1 MSSIQGRMTS
11 ATVTVAVFAALFLA
25 SASALSSRFVFE
37 AQEQRILRN
46 SAVALA
52 DAVRREVV
60 EEHTPLNESA
70 QDSILESGLA
80 DDAIEIWKGEAKVAT
95 SRPGLS
101 IGLSPVGVVTRTPA
115 WLAITV
121 DVVDDVKLVVA
132 SPRDHGERAWRIFGW
147 SLLLATPIAIL
158 MAVMIGRRAAR
169 TLAGPLLAFRD
180 RIVTTTPI
188 EPPPLGRSDDPLEVR
203 EIDVAFRAQWQRL
216 RDSLD
221 RERDFAANA
230 AHELRTPLTR
240 LRLLAERAREGG
252 LEGAAAAGQQIEE
265 ISRMSRLVDALLVMA
280 RSVESPMAGT
290 EAVNLADLLREETNT
305 LPIQGAFRP
314 EVAAP
319 DEALVR
325 GGEELLRVAVIN
337 LLDNA
342 LKFGRPGA
350 PPSAQV
356 EVREGRVGL
365 RVTTPG
371 SRISAAEG
379 ARLFDRFYRGP
390 EARAEQPGHG
400 LGLSLA
406 RHIARMHG
414 GDVTLVSTENE
425 DACFLLALPG
435 WRSGSGVL
443 PVKPWLGD
451 SQ

>member
-1 MSSIQGRMTS
+1 VTSIQGRMTS
-11 ATVTVAVFAALFLA
+11 ATVTVAVVAALFLA

-37 AQEQRILRN
+37 AQEQRLLRH
-46 SAVALA
+46 SALA
-52 DAVRREVV
+52 LAEAVRREVV
-60 EEHTPLNESA
+60 EEHTPLSESA

-80 DDAIEIWKGEAKVAT
+80 DDAIEIWKGGTKVAT
-95 SRPGLS
+95 SRPALS
-101 IGLSPVGVVTRTPA
+101 IGLSPLGVVTTTPA

-147 SLLLATPIAIL
+147 SLLLATPLSML
-158 MAVMIGRRAAR
+158 MAVLVGQRAAR
-169 TLAGPLLAFRD
+169 TVAGPLLAFRD
-180 RIVTTTPI
+180 RVVTTTPA
-188 EPPPLGRSDDPLEVR
+188 EAPSPGESDDPLEVR

-221 RERDFAANA
+221 REREFAANA

-252 LEGAAAAGQQIEE
+252 VDGASAAAQQIEE

-280 RSVESPMAGT
+280 RSVESPMRGAET
-290 EAVNLADLLREETNT
+290 VNLADLLREEASA
-305 LPIQGAFRP
+305 LPLEGGSRP

-325 GGEELLRVAVIN
+325 GEEQLLRIAVIN

-342 LKFGRPGA
+342 GKFGRPGA
-350 PPSAQV
+350 VPTAAV
-356 EVREGRVGL
+356 EVGEGLVGL

-371 SRISAAEG
+371 SRIAATEG
-379 ARLFDRFYRGP
+379 TRLFDRFYRGP
-390 EARAEQPGHG
+390 EARAEHPGYG

-414 GDVTLVSTENE
+414 GDVTLVSAGDE
-425 DACFLLALPG
+425 DACFLLALPA
-435 WRSGSGVL
+435 WRPGTGDL
-443 PVKPWLGD
+443 PG
-451 SQ
+451 